1 MYPYVLPPQLSYTPE
16 DEERR
21 LEPKT
26 TMKSVY
32 RDFVTNPI
40 PLPVWLW
47 NLIVVFI
54 YLNMI
59 VVMLWAG
66 AVVLALI
73 LGVAFGI

>member
-21 LEPKT
+21 VEPKT
-26 TMKSVY
+26 TMKSVF

-47 NLIVVFI
+47 NLILVFI
-54 YLNMI
+54 YLSNLSSELDGGWQECQVIDGEM
-59 VVMLWAG
+59 
-66 AVVLALI
+66 
-73 LGVAFGI
+73 